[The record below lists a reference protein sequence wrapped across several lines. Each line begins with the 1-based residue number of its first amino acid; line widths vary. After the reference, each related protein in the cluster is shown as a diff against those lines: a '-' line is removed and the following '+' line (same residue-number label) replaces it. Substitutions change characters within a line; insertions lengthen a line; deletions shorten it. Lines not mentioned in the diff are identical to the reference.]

1 MEYFALFLLTGFI
14 ALAANNQK
22 KVDRLEKE
30 VEKLKGKL
38 NSIGL

>member
-1 MEYFALFLLTGFI
+1 MEYFTVFLLIGFI

-30 VEKLKGKL
+30 VEELKSKL

>member
-1 MEYFALFLLTGFI
+1 MEYFVFFLLIGFI
-14 ALAANNQK
+14 ALAAINQK

-30 VEKLKGKL
+30 IEELKNKL